1 MSLLIFL
8 AQRAHLRAM
17 PEDNL
22 LAAFIRAIAWELI
35 ELGYRPSNQPRH
47 LQRDDG
53 EPLRPVAEEV
63 WQAVNSILAGR
74 EDKVGSAPA
83 DSLRKQSL

>member
-1 MSLLIFL
+1 
-8 AQRAHLRAM
+8 M

-35 ELGYRPSNQPRH
+35 QLGYRPSPQTRY

-63 WQAVNSILAGR
+63 WQAVHAILAGR
-74 EDKVGSAPA
+74 EDEIGSVSE
-83 DSLRKQSL
+83 DSDHKRVL

>member
-1 MSLLIFL
+1 LLIFL
-8 AQRAHLRAM
+8 AQGANLRAM

-22 LAAFIRAIAWELI
+22 LAAFIRAIAWELVQ
-35 ELGYRPSNQPRH
+35 LGYRPSDQPRY

-53 EPLRPVAEEV
+53 EPLRLVAEEV
-63 WQAVNSILAGR
+63 WQAVNAILAGR
-74 EDKVGSAPA
+74 EDEIGSHRG

>member
-1 MSLLIFL
+1 
-8 AQRAHLRAM
+8 M

-22 LAAFIRAIAWELI
+22 LAAFIRAIAWELVQ
-35 ELGYRPSNQPRH
+35 LGYRPSDQPRY

-74 EDKVGSAPA
+74 EDAIGSGAANSPHRE
-83 DSLRKQSL
+83 SS